1 MINTMKQFEYKVHN
15 IVVPYKS
22 NLVKELCI
30 EGNDGWEVVHI
41 EKINKCMFECIF
53 KREITEEV
61 RARRMKKKSE
71 FLDKPLREFRDWLSV
86 RSLNVLKYADIDTPR
101 QLIDTRRSTLL
112 GFRNFGKKSLREL
125 DEFLDHFGFAFGQD
139 LSEYEEVSHD

>member
-1 MINTMKQFEYKVHN
+1 MKQFEYKVHN

-22 NLVKELCI
+22 NLVKELCR
-30 EGNDGWEVVHI
+30 EGNDGWEAVHI
-41 EKINKCMFECIF
+41 EKINRCQFECIF

-61 RARRMKKKSE
+61 QARRKKKKSE
-71 FLDKPLREFRDWLSV
+71 FLDRPIHEFRDWISV

-101 QLIDTRRSTLL
+101 KLINTNRSTLL
-112 GFRNFGKKSLREL
+112 CFRNFGKKSLTEL

-139 LSEYEEVSHD
+139 LSEYEEVQHD

>member
-1 MINTMKQFEYKVHN
+1 MKQFEYKVHN

-61 RARRMKKKSE
+61 QARRMKKKSE

-112 GFRNFGKKSLREL
+112 GFRNFGKKSLTEL

-139 LSEYEEVSHD
+139 LSEYEEVQHE